1 MNEGI
6 LPVDD
11 PDHPLYTM
19 AQVTEA
25 LGVAAPVLRR
35 WERAGLVRPE
45 RTAGGQRRYS
55 RREIATLQH
64 VAQLASEGMTTV
76 GIRRIL
82 ALEERIDELE
92 DRLAT
97 RDAERPPDDH
107 PTGRAKGAGNAGA

>member
-1 MNEGI
+1 MTEGI

-25 LGVAAPVLRR
+25 LGVTAPALRR

-55 RREIATLQH
+55 RREIERLQH
-64 VAQLASEGMTTV
+64 VAQLAGEGVATS
-76 GIRRIL
+76 GIRRVL
-82 ALEERIDELE
+82 DLEQRIDELE
-92 DRLAT
+92 DQLAS
-97 RDAERPPDDH
+97 RDAERSGDRPS
-107 PTGRAKGAGNAGA
+107 GEQG